1 MRLFDRIASL
11 IPAPLASRRLPIE
24 ASLVSLFS
32 LAWVVEARDP
42 YTGGHLW
49 RVSEYARLVADRL
62 GLAQAEAGR
71 VALGGFLHDLGKI
84 GIPDSVLLKAGQLS
98 DEQYAVIRT
107 HPEVGRRL
115 VARHPLGAI
124 VMDAVHLH
132 HERPDGKGY
141 PLGLSEPGIPLTAS
155 IVGVCDAFD
164 AMTSARPYRRP
175 MPIERALEI
184 VREQRGTQF
193 DSRCADALVDL
204 GRSMALL
211 HIAGHSEDGIPLRE
225 CHACGPTVVLTKA
238 HRIGEPVFCPACG
251 TGYETRAGS
260 DALIATGKT
269 ANASDR
275 IPAPDMD
282 LIDRLIAKLDV
293 SS

>member
-1 MRLFDRIASL
+1 MRLLDRIASHFH
-11 IPAPLASRRLPIE
+11 PAFGSRRSPSE

-49 RVSEYARLVADRL
+49 RVSRYSRLVANHLELRPT
-62 GLAQAEAGR
+62 QINR

-84 GIPDSVLLKAGQLS
+84 GVPDSVLLKTSHLTD
-98 DEQYAVIRT
+98 DEYAIVRT

-115 VARHPLGAI
+115 VERHPLGSL

-141 PLGLSEPGIPLTAS
+141 PLRLGGQAIPLTAA

-175 MPIERALEI
+175 MPIEQALDI
-184 VREQRGTQF
+184 VRAQRGIQF
-193 DSRCADALVDL
+193 DGQCADALIAL
-204 GRSMALL
+204 GRSPALL
-211 HIAGHSEDGIPLRE
+211 HIAGHSDDGIPLRE
-225 CHACGPTVVLTKA
+225 CHACGPTVTLTRS

-251 TGYETRAGS
+251 TGYQTRS
-260 DALIATGKT
+260 DSNALIATGK
-269 ANASDR
+269 AASADDR
-275 IPAPDMD
+275 TPSPDID
-282 LIDRLIAKLDV
+282 LIDRLIASLDL
-293 SS
+293 